1 MQLILG
7 FYSGIGELVEI
18 VNRVVE
24 LEHDGVAAKL
34 QLSNAFLASWQ
45 AIYSAFALTVAYL
58 SGRVWVGYA
67 IAGDGLGVDTQGR
80 FLRRKIF
87 AKEEF

>member
-45 AIYSAFALTVAYL
+45 AIYSAFALESVTH
-58 SGRVWVGYA
+58 
-67 IAGDGLGVDTQGR
+67 
-80 FLRRKIF
+80 
-87 AKEEF
+87 

>member
-45 AIYSAFALTVAYL
+45 AIYSAFALTL
-58 SGRVWVGYA
+58 S
-67 IAGDGLGVDTQGR
+67 R
-80 FLRRKIF
+80 FLLVQIRLVSHNKS
-87 AKEEF
+87 KLVEL

>member
-1 MQLILG
+1 MQFILG

-45 AIYSAFALTVAYL
+45 AIYSAFALCTTCLHLAYN
-58 SGRVWVGYA
+58 R
-67 IAGDGLGVDTQGR
+67 
-80 FLRRKIF
+80 
-87 AKEEF
+87 EFMQKYETRLI

>member
-24 LEHDGVAAKL
+24 LEYDGVAAKL

-45 AIYSAFALTVAYL
+45 AIYSAFALRQSGTALSL
-58 SGRVWVGYA
+58 SGHLA
-67 IAGDGLGVDTQGR
+67 IIR
-80 FLRRKIF
+80 SEFSFL
-87 AKEEF
+87 

>member
-45 AIYSAFALTVAYL
+45 AIYSAFALT
-58 SGRVWVGYA
+58 
-67 IAGDGLGVDTQGR
+67 TQY
-80 FLRRKIF
+80 RR
-87 AKEEF
+87 

>member
-45 AIYSAFALTVAYL
+45 AIYSAFALFMH
-58 SGRVWVGYA
+58 G
-67 IAGDGLGVDTQGR
+67 AGLDVVEAFR
-80 FLRRKIF
+80 
-87 AKEEF
+87 

>member
-1 MQLILG
+1 MQFILG

-45 AIYSAFALTVAYL
+45 AIYSAFA
-58 SGRVWVGYA
+58 VG
-67 IAGDGLGVDTQGR
+67 L
-80 FLRRKIF
+80 
-87 AKEEF
+87 E